1 MKAIFGVVLA
11 ALFSLP
17 VTAQT
22 AQLESLPGYVDFADM
37 DAIYGEPRVMI
48 NIGGTLLKLMS
59 AASAAED
66 PETAAMIRNL
76 EGVRIKVYPTDGNLE
91 PALNQVKQ
99 AKTSLQSAQW
109 EPVVQVNE
117 ADQQVQIFMKT
128 KDENVEGL
136 TVMAVDA
143 EEAVFI
149 NILGVIDPAQLGK
162 VMDTLN
168 VDVDMGSEQEDE

>member
-1 MKAIFGVVLA
+1 M
-11 ALFSLP
+11 
-17 VTAQT
+17 
-22 AQLESLPGYVDFADM
+22 
-37 DAIYGEPRVMI
+37 
-48 NIGGTLLKLMS
+48 
-59 AASAAED
+59 
-66 PETAAMIRNL
+66 
-76 EGVRIKVYPTDGNLE
+76 
-91 PALNQVKQ
+91 
-99 AKTSLQSAQW
+99 QSAQW